1 MKNIRNT
8 HRDRSPA
15 GNRSI
20 SFTGSQLRQSTRLK
34 ESRSRTQVGTIE
46 RPRVSQEKT
55 VRNLEYNI
63 GDPPARRTG
72 GCLEFMES
80 KREKHEVGRRGR
92 ESSHNWITLT
102 REAPVSSSW
111 GPHVYPPAS
120 PRGYKWLRSTFHGV
134 TELRRHRRSRHESSD
149 RGKHAFFLH
158 TYVKKRY
165 LCEVERGEGW
175 KRKKKAK
182 GNCGAW
188 VYACGREKSRKEEY
202 KERIKWPRS
211 WSVEKASGCFFWIFA
226 SRCLII
232 VSDLIPHEFSQ

>member
-1 MKNIRNT
+1 
-8 HRDRSPA
+8 
-15 GNRSI
+15 
-20 SFTGSQLRQSTRLK
+20 
-34 ESRSRTQVGTIE
+34 
-46 RPRVSQEKT
+46 
-55 VRNLEYNI
+55 
-63 GDPPARRTG
+63 
-72 GCLEFMES
+72 MES

-120 PRGYKWLRSTFHGV
+120 PGGINDSGLPST
-134 TELRRHRRSRHESSD
+134 ESQNWGGIAEADMNPLIAVSTL
-149 RGKHAFFLH
+149 FFLH

-211 WSVEKASGCFFWIFA
+211 WSVEKASDCFFWIFA
-226 SRCLII
+226 SLSLPHYRFWSHTTRILAIINDRRINPIVLSLEFAPLWFLVKRSWRSDNDTELKTHTLAKATKHCSFKLISFI
-232 VSDLIPHEFSQ
+232 FVTKIASR